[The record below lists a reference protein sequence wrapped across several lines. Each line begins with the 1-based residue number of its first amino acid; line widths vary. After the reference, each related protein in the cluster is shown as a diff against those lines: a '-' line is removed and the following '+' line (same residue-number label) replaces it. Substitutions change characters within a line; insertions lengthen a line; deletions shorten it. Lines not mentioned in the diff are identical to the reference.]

1 MIHDSLV
8 TLNIFDIDNKI
19 LNKSTAPLL
28 YYWNGE
34 TDILDDLRK
43 DEHFLKANEPLF
55 ISPEK
60 YIEIM
65 VSYVYFKYNEDGE
78 ETFEENT
85 INIQDI
91 IYLDK
96 FNSNH
101 IISHFLIKHFNE
113 LYTNSFK
120 TQNDFNDEKWEKNII
135 SIYKAVKHKFKERL
149 SKQTIINWVRSV
161 LLDKDH
167 FNTYNTNIIIKEL
180 ENILI
185 DEKS

>member
-65 VSYVYFKYNEDGE
+65 VSYVYFKYNDEGE

-85 INIQDI
+85 VNIQDI

-101 IISHFLIKHFNE
+101 IISYFLIKHFNE

-120 TQNDFNDEKWEKNII
+120 PPNDFN
-135 SIYKAVKHKFKERL
+135 H
-149 SKQTIINWVRSV
+149 
-161 LLDKDH
+161 
-167 FNTYNTNIIIKEL
+167 
-180 ENILI
+180 ENC
-185 DEKS
+185 

>member
-65 VSYVYFKYNEDGE
+65 VSYVYFKYNDEGE

-85 INIQDI
+85 VNIQDI

-101 IISHFLIKHFNE
+101 IISYFLIKHFNE
-113 LYTNSFK
+113 LYTNSF
-120 TQNDFNDEKWEKNII
+120 E
-135 SIYKAVKHKFKERL
+135 
-149 SKQTIINWVRSV
+149 
-161 LLDKDH
+161 
-167 FNTYNTNIIIKEL
+167 
-180 ENILI
+180 ILI
-185 DEKS
+185 FIYIQTHS

>member
-65 VSYVYFKYNEDGE
+65 VSYVYFKYNDEGE

-85 INIQDI
+85 VNIQDI

-101 IISHFLIKHFNE
+101 IISYFFQIHTTMIF
-113 LYTNSFK
+113 
-120 TQNDFNDEKWEKNII
+120 
-135 SIYKAVKHKFKERL
+135 
-149 SKQTIINWVRSV
+149 
-161 LLDKDH
+161 
-167 FNTYNTNIIIKEL
+167 TYNTNIVICFY
-180 ENILI
+180 
-185 DEKS
+185 S